1 MPVVTDRLV
10 EVRCRWCNA
19 ILARVSAGATVE
31 ARCRG
36 CKLLT
41 VKEVK

>member
-1 MPVVTDRLV
+1 MPAVTDRLV
-10 EVRCRWCNA
+10 EVRCNWCGTM
-19 ILARVSAGATVE
+19 LARASAGAVVE
-31 ARCRG
+31 AHCRK